1 MQPAKRPRGDAAV
14 LRELAALSGGSRAG
28 LARVLRS
35 LRGHGHLARPD
46 ELLGPAPVGPRSA
59 AQEQRAVEAAVA
71 TAALGLVDAPTAAGP
86 VVVSRGGL
94 QVVRLQSLLQLLCHQ
109 SAAFFDLVAQ
119 TCERAAGGRVGVI
132 IYMDEIKPGNP
143 LRPDPARSSWAVYA
157 QLAEVPLWARS
168 CTAAALPLCVVRT
181 QELAPLG
188 GPPSPQLA
196 QGRLGA

>member
-1 MQPAKRPRGDAAV
+1 M
-14 LRELAALSGGSRAG
+14 
-28 LARVLRS
+28 
-35 LRGHGHLARPD
+35 
-46 ELLGPAPVGPRSA
+46 
-59 AQEQRAVEAAVA
+59 EAAVA

-94 QVVRLQSLLQLLCHQ
+94 QVARLQSLLQLLCHQ
-109 SAAFFDLVAQ
+109 SAAFLDLVAQ